1 MKIGQKLVKLFLL
14 ACVLLVLGCVGASAE
29 MQKGVVTGSVVN
41 MRSGPG
47 TNYEVVG
54 QLSANTVVTV
64 DGYDNGWY
72 VCYYENLSGYMI
84 SDYVSLREELVARAL
99 STSTGTRAVELGKR
113 FIGTPYVY
121 GGSSPSGFDCS
132 GFTSYV
138 YRQLG
143 VSLPRTAAS
152 QATVGKAVDRA
163 NLQPGDL
170 VFFNTYGGISHVGI
184 YVGNNNMIHS
194 PRTGKSVEIVGIG
207 SGYYAQRFVKAT
219 RPY

>member
-1 MKIGQKLVKLFLL
+1 MKIGQKLVKPLL
-14 ACVLLVLGCVGASAE
+14 IACALLVLGCISASAD

-41 MRSGPG
+41 LRSGPG
-47 TNYEVVG
+47 TNYPVVG

-72 VCYYENLSGYMI
+72 VVYYENLSGYMI
-84 SDYVSLREELVARAL
+84 SDYCSLREDLVSRAMA
-99 STSTGTRAVELGKR
+99 TSTGTRAVELAKR
-113 FIGTPYVY
+113 LIGTPYAY
-121 GGSSPSGFDCS
+121 GGASPSGFDCS
-132 GFTSYV
+132 GLTYYIYS
-138 YRQLG
+138 QLG
-143 VSLPRTAAS
+143 VTLPRTAAS

-184 YVGNNNMIHS
+184 YIGNNNMIHS
-194 PRTGKSVEIVGIG
+194 PRSGKTVEIMTIG
-207 SGYYAQRFVKAT
+207 SGYYADRFVKAT